1 MKAIFPFDLQYDAQ
15 GTGTIDLTEFLSLI
29 ANRDKGFLNNE
40 VSQSFQIKLVANRI
54 FIFMHLI
61 R

>member
-1 MKAIFPFDLQYDAQ
+1 MLLTIFDFHIHKKISFDLQYDAQ

-40 VSQSFQIKLVANRI
+40 VSNFLEKIGDK
-54 FIFMHLI
+54 
-61 R
+61 